1 LPTAL
6 EGAVIARGSKRKS
19 EEDVAMTDFFKNYNK
34 DRVRSARLEYDIR
47 REELALAREQAQ
59 RQFDASLQQNQM
71 ITTMMQ
77 FMMVSFPFF
86 HVCRDLFI
94 VLTSI

>member
-1 LPTAL
+1 
-6 EGAVIARGSKRKS
+6 VVVARGSKRKS
-19 EEDVAMTDFFKNYNK
+19 EEDVAMTEFFKNYNK

-71 ITTMMQ
+71 MTTMMQ
-77 FMMVSFPFF
+77 FMMVGFF
-86 HVCRDLFI
+86 CF
-94 VLTSI
+94 S